1 MYLSSRDPLVLN
13 YNPFMAFKDDKRT
26 KDQVSWNATKK
37 PCSLHHFPS
46 SSFILPLLPFSHL
59 PCLPTPFS
67 SFTYPPSLSILL
79 LYPLSSSFPY
89 LFFPHPPSSSFTI
102 LLIFPPPSL
111 SLLFLPSALLL
122 SLPPLKADRAANFI
136 RSAVRFRASLLDN
149 KLEPEIYH
157 LNPERS
163 DTQRFRSIIRCLC
176 ERYHCSLLQS
186 PVYSKALFTAG
197 LLTLTDIHVHT
208 YTHAHTPQI
217 HRFVPSTFSWY
228 GAYLVK
234 AFPLDMS
241 QYSRLFNSTRIP
253 QPHSDE
259 LVSLGNQRHVVVM
272 RNGHFYIFNAVQPNG
287 QYLYG

>member
-1 MYLSSRDPLVLN
+1 MLQRNHVPFITSLLLPSPSLFFLSPTSPVFPLHS
-13 YNPFMAFKDDKRT
+13 P
-26 KDQVSWNATKK
+26 
-37 PCSLHHFPS
+37 PS
-46 SSFILPLLPFSHL
+46 PTLPL
-59 PCLPTPFS
+59 
-67 SFTYPPSLSILL
+67 
-79 LYPLSSSFPY
+79 
-89 LFFPHPPSSSFTI
+89 PPSSSFTHSPRLSPTSSSLTLPPPPSPPSSSFP
-102 LLIFPPPSL
+102 LLPPPSL

-163 DTQRFRSIIRCLC
+163 DTQRFRNIIRCLC
-176 ERYHCSLLQS
+176 ERHHCSLLHS

-197 LLTLTDIHVHT
+197 LLTLTYMCTHT
-208 YTHAHTPQI
+208 HMHTPPQI